1 MADKTEKTNRKSILI
16 TLLSVII
23 VVYVAYFVLRHC
35 VEIPAEILSPS
46 MHEFWICTFLPQVG
60 NAGLLFTLLWW
71 FGWPMLEEM
80 LASRKSRLEHDI
92 EESRKIKEAALDA
105 SAKADV
111 LLSELDAEKSRM
123 RVSYEQATA
132 EECARIKAEGQE
144 TAERMARDAE
154 SAFKLQANL
163 TRKSFEQEVMRQSMT
178 QAREAVI
185 SRLSQDPSLR
195 DKLIEQSIANFEI

>member
-1 MADKTEKTNRKSILI
+1 MADKTEKTSRKAILI
-16 TLLSVII
+16 TLLAFIV

-35 VEIPAEILSPS
+35 VEIPAEVLSPAQ
-46 MHEFWICTFLPQVG
+46 HEFWICTFLPQVG

-71 FGWPMLEEM
+71 FGWPMLDEM
-80 LASRKSRLEHDI
+80 LVSRKSRLEHDI

-111 LLSELDAEKSRM
+111 LLSELDAEKARM
-123 RVSYEQATA
+123 RASYEQATA

-154 SAFKLQANL
+154 VAFKLQENL
-163 TRKSFEQEVMRQSMT
+163 TRKSFEQEVMRKSMA
-178 QAREAVI
+178 QARESVI
-185 SRLSQDPSLR
+185 TRLSQDALLR
-195 DKLIEQSIANFEI
+195 DKLIDQSIANFEI